1 MLLQVLCCADGVG
14 RSGVLRVRPDVGYTG
29 YMRYFCVKYCW
40 NFGEE
45 EEGGDMLCARGGG
58 GGYVS
63 GLVHTTCDDYDDG
76 YKMMS
81 ANKILN

>member
-1 MLLQVLCCADGVG
+1 
-14 RSGVLRVRPDVGYTG
+14 
-29 YMRYFCVKYCW
+29 
-40 NFGEE
+40 
-45 EEGGDMLCARGGG
+45 MLCARGGG

-81 ANKILN
+81 ANKILNRIECCYVHRG